1 MLGIRRM
8 AVVATAFLFF
18 SAAWAAAEAPPHVL
32 PAGTAVIFVAD
43 GHLDA
48 APREGAQLV
57 VHLRDP
63 LVLDGTVVGAAGS
76 RARLVVEYPAGA
88 GGSHTPSVVLG
99 RFEIQPG
106 LMPVRPDRPI
116 ELPIETG
123 ATIAA
128 RTQAD
133 VDHVGDRFSIRVP
146 FPFPLS
152 GDKPAAYYTA
162 TPARTAPPR
171 TLTPPGH
178 RPGPPTPLPT
188 AAPSPSGSP
197 DAAALGSAPPSA
209 AASPSP
215 SP

>member
-1 MLGIRRM
+1 MLGIRRV
-8 AVVATAFLFF
+8 AVRATAFLFL
-18 SAAWAAAEAPPHVL
+18 SAAWAIAEAPPHVL
-32 PAGTAVIFVAD
+32 PAGTAVVFVAD

-48 APREGAQLV
+48 MPRDGAQLV

-63 LVLDGTVVGAAGS
+63 LMLDGAVVGAAGS
-76 RARLVVEYPAGA
+76 HARLVVEYPPEPGGA
-88 GGSHTPSVVLG
+88 HKPSVVLG

-106 LMPVRPDRPI
+106 LMPVRPDHPI

-133 VDHVGDRFSIRVP
+133 VDHIGDRFSIRVP

-152 GDKPAAYYTA
+152 RDKPAAYYTA

-171 TLTPPGH
+171 TLVPAGH

-188 AAPSPSGSP
+188 VAPTSAGSPAAVQDSAAPSP
-197 DAAALGSAPPSA
+197 AP
-209 AASPSP
+209 SPSP